1 MAVITAKCYSKTN
14 GKGVRIVADKDNEQ
28 LSREELLMKIADLE
42 DRVKNH
48 ENREYKSRLFG
59 FIFGREEHK
68 AWTLELYN
76 AINGTN
82 HTNPDDITIN
92 TIEDAIYLGMKNDLS
107 LLVSDSVKLYRT
119 MEIYEQQS
127 SLNRNMPI
135 REFMYAGKL
144 YDKYIYM
151 SKLNRFGKK
160 LMALPIPKL
169 VCFYNGE
176 DNQEDEVMLMLSD
189 AFKEEIRRGVRMRDK
204 NLSAEQI
211 EDEVEKLYKEADP
224 DIEVR
229 VRMIN
234 INYSH
239 NTEILKSCRPLGEYA
254 WFVAKI
260 REFNEPGEMG
270 ERPGIEQAFG
280 KAIDEMPDDFLIKEF
295 ILANRAE
302 VKDMCLTEYNE
313 AEAME
318 MFKEEGREEGKD
330 NTIVKNIQSLMENLK
345 FTIEQAMDAISVPDN
360 KRSYYRGLIVSAKSK

>member
-1 MAVITAKCYSKTN
+1 M
-14 GKGVRIVADKDNEQ
+14 ADKDNEQ